1 MTGFQLKESKQLGRT
16 TGGKQQANP
25 LRRRTKKL
33 GAFWCRTDGEHLMAG
48 RGQDR
53 RLTAAEGTK
62 VYMGG
67 NKKKMKSSTVV
78 VTEKSSLV
86 GKE

>member
-48 RGQDR
+48 REQDR

-67 NKKKMKSSTVV
+67 NKKK
-78 VTEKSSLV
+78 
-86 GKE
+86 